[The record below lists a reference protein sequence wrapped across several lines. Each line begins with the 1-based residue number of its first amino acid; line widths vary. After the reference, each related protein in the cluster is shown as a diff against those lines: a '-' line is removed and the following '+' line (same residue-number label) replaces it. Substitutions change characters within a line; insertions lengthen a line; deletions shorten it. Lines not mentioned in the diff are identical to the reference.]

1 MRYVDSHDGRIAEY
15 DAIGALHIRYTA
27 GDLLQ
32 PLGNARGICNL
43 FLLRSR
49 LINLHLMVWINVL
62 RRGCSIFGDWV
73 QPVSTADNSIIS
85 ATNFLTCFRSFLFM
99 ICLGLV
105 CPDWLVPMYL
115 AFTEHQTWEGLKVKK
130 IYVLDTNVLLHDP
143 NAVYAFE
150 DNEVIIPAV
159 VLEEIDSKKR
169 NADELGRNAR
179 QISRMLDGLRSS
191 GRLFEG
197 IDLESGGS
205 LKVELNHRSF
215 ARLQEVFAD
224 ATSDNRI
231 LAVALNYHL
240 EENEKPEPKPVI
252 LVSKDVLVRIKADV
266 LGITAQDYLSDRIVN
281 VADDIYTGYLTVRV
295 HPSVIDEFYTYRQLS
310 VSSLNLTYRLHPHEF
325 VILKDEM
332 GTSKSAL
339 LKVNADGKKLEPLF
353 LSNDPIWGI
362 AARNA
367 QQRMAL
373 ELLLNDEVPL
383 VTLTGKAGTGKT
395 LLTLAAGLMKVE
407 DERKY
412 KKLLIARPVVPMG
425 KDIGFLPGEKEEKLR
440 PWMQPIYDNLEYLFD
455 TKKPGDIDK
464 ILAGLG
470 SIQVEALTYIRGRSI
485 PGQFIIIDEA
495 QNLSKHEV
503 KTIVSRVGEGSK
515 IVLLGDPEQIDHP
528 YLDASSN
535 GLTYVVERFK
545 DQSISGHIM
554 LERGERS
561 HLAQLAA
568 DLL

>member
-1 MRYVDSHDGRIAEY
+1 M
-15 DAIGALHIRYTA
+15 
-27 GDLLQ
+27 
-32 PLGNARGICNL
+32 
-43 FLLRSR
+43 
-49 LINLHLMVWINVL
+49 
-62 RRGCSIFGDWV
+62 
-73 QPVSTADNSIIS
+73 
-85 ATNFLTCFRSFLFM
+85 
-99 ICLGLV
+99 
-105 CPDWLVPMYL
+105 
-115 AFTEHQTWEGLKVKK
+115 
-130 IYVLDTNVLLHDP
+130 
-143 NAVYAFE
+143 
-150 DNEVIIPAV
+150 
-159 VLEEIDSKKR
+159 
-169 NADELGRNAR
+169 
-179 QISRMLDGLRSS
+179 
-191 GRLFEG
+191 
-197 IDLESGGS
+197 
-205 LKVELNHRSF
+205 
-215 ARLQEVFAD
+215 
-224 ATSDNRI
+224 
-231 LAVALNYHL
+231 
-240 EENEKPEPKPVI
+240 
-252 LVSKDVLVRIKADV
+252 
-266 LGITAQDYLSDRIVN
+266 
-281 VADDIYTGYLTVRV
+281 YTGYLTVHA
-295 HPSVIDEFYTYRQLS
+295 HPSVIDEFYTFRHLN
-310 VSSLNLTYRLHPHEF
+310 VSSLSLGYQLHPHEF
-325 VILKDEM
+325 VILRDEL

-339 LKVNADGKKLEPLF
+339 LKVNADGKRLEPLYI
-353 LSNDPIWGI
+353 SNDPVWGI

-373 ELLLNDEVPL
+373 ELLLNDDIPL

-425 KDIGFLPGEKEEKLR
+425 KDIGYLPGEKDEKLR
-440 PWMQPIYDNLEYLFD
+440 PWMQPIYDNLEFLFD
-455 TKKPGDIDK
+455 TKKQGDIDK

-515 IVLLGDPEQIDHP
+515 IILLGDPEQIDHP

-545 DQSISGHIM
+545 QEGVAGHVT